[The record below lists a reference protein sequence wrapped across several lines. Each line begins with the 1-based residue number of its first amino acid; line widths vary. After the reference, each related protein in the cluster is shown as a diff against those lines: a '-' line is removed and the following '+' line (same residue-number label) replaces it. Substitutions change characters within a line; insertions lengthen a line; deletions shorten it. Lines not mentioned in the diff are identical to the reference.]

1 MSKSRNKLN
10 GSVESLASSLHD
22 VISEA
27 VKKGNESM
35 MEEMTA
41 MEGRLKTDINTIKS
55 DVETL
60 KSNVG
65 TLKSDLETTNK
76 NMSAQFAAQKKFI
89 SEEIDKKLRNS

>member
-1 MSKSRNKLN
+1 MSKSKNKLN
-10 GSVESLASSLHD
+10 GSVESLASSLHN

-27 VKKGNESM
+27 VEKGNESM

-41 MEGRLKTDINTIKS
+41 MEGRLNTRIDTVIS
-55 DVETL
+55 DV
-60 KSNVG
+60 N

-89 SEEIDKKLRNS
+89 SEEIDKRLRNG